1 MTNLGCMSLQV
12 KSGFWRSLGR
22 DWEVTGTWPG
32 GIRDVHWKSVEICL
46 GAMVGLGAPNPTI
59 ALGTS
64 SDQVPKG
71 MVHFGAPHRTIAFR
85 KIGDPF

>member
-1 MTNLGCMSLQV
+1 M
-12 KSGFWRSLGR
+12 
-22 DWEVTGTWPG
+22 
-32 GIRDVHWKSVEICL
+32 HWKSIEIFVN
-46 GAMVGLGAPNPTI
+46 AMVGLGAPNPTI

-71 MVHFGAPHRTIAFR
+71 MVDFGAPHRTIAFM